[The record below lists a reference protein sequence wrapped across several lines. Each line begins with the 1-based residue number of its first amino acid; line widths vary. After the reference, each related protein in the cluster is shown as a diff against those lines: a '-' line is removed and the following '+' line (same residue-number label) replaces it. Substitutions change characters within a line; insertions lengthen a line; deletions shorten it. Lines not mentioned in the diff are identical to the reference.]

1 MADTPPIGQT
11 GNKGDPELPSRL
23 RTLYGLARTKRRS
36 RIERWQRAY
45 RLVHNQAWSPLRE
58 AWLPS
63 PSASEVFP
71 ILAALAGWMTDNK
84 AEHDIIPAMQP
95 GTPIANQL
103 QQLGDDLETVLHS
116 CWSNYDWDAEIEKL
130 LWDAQIYGT
139 AFLKTIWD
147 PALGDGLGDPRL
159 VRVDPF
165 AIFPDPAAHSFDD
178 ANYIIEARR
187 MSIQELDRR
196 FPGTAKRLLGGNLP
210 TNEAVDERDDITVT
224 NRNTPMSNTGALS
237 PVTAPAWGLPG
248 QGGRDRALW
257 HDGVVVFE
265 CWLREHKAVP
275 ASAKQP
281 ARVVDSWRCVVM
293 VGGLI
298 LLDEPAQALYGHGQ
312 HPYTR
317 YVLQE
322 FGEFWGI
329 SLVDHLAPLQVSL
342 NRILA
347 SVQQNAELIGNPI
360 MLDSSNS
367 GIARTKI
374 TNRPGNRL
382 TTNASAGAPAQNV
395 AWLSP
400 PAIPQYIMDMMQFYI
415 NEMERVSGLSA
426 IVKGQEPEGRPS
438 EGTMDSVQE
447 AAFVRVRS
455 ALRSLE
461 RTLRDS
467 GRKAAGL
474 IAENYTEPRLISI
487 LGDSGQQTFLSTQ
500 KEHFYTTD
508 IGEEAPSPFRFTLLV
523 EAGGKQPVSRGQ
535 REANAMRLFALGGI
549 DQIALLD
556 AFDYPNR
563 QEIVKRI
570 DELKARGQWTPPGA
584 RQRAGH

>member
-1 MADTPPIGQT
+1 MADNAVGQA
-11 GNKGDPELPSRL
+11 GSKGDPELASRL
-23 RTLYGLARTKRRS
+23 RTLYGLARTKRRP
-36 RIERWQRAY
+36 RIDKWQRAY

-58 AWLPS
+58 AWLPT

-84 AEHDIIPAMQP
+84 AEHDVIPAIQP
-95 GTPIANQL
+95 GSPIANQL
-103 QQLGDDLETVLHS
+103 QQLGDDLETVMHS
-116 CWSNYDWDAEIEKL
+116 CWLNYDWDAEIEKL

-139 AFLKTIWD
+139 GFLKTIWD
-147 PALGDGLGDPRL
+147 PALGDGLGDPRI

-165 AIFPDPAAHSFDD
+165 AMFPDPAAHSFDD

-196 FPGTAKRLLGGNLP
+196 FPGTAKRLLGDGIP
-210 TNEAVDERDDITVT
+210 SNEAVDERDDIAS
-224 NRNTPMSNTGALS
+224 NAGRSPMSNTGALS

-257 HDGVVVFE
+257 HDGIVVFE
-265 CWLREHKAVP
+265 CWLREHRQIP
-275 ASAKQP
+275 ASKKQP
-281 ARVVDSWRCVVM
+281 ARVVDGWRCVIM
-293 VGGLI
+293 CGGII
-298 LLDEPAQALYGHGQ
+298 LLDEPGEALYGHAQ
-312 HPYTR
+312 HPYSR

-329 SLVDHLAPLQVSL
+329 SLVDHLAPMQVNL
-342 NRILA
+342 NRLLA
-347 SVQQNAELIGNPI
+347 AIQQNAELIGNPI
-360 MLDSSNS
+360 MVDSANS
-367 GIARTKI
+367 GITRTKI

-382 TTNASAGAPAQNV
+382 TTNPNAGGINQAIG
-395 AWLSP
+395 WLSP
-400 PAIPQYIMDMMQFYI
+400 PSIPQYIMDMMQFYI
-415 NEMERVSGLSA
+415 QEMERVSGLSA
-426 IVKGQEPEGRPS
+426 IVKGNEPQGRPS

-461 RTLRDS
+461 RTLRDC
-467 GRKAAGL
+467 GRKVASL
-474 IAENYTEPRLISI
+474 ISENYTEPRLVSI
-487 LGDSGQQTFLSTQ
+487 LGQSGQQTFLGLQ
-500 KEHFYTTD
+500 KEHFYARD
-508 IGEEAPSPFRFTLLV
+508 VGQDAMEPFRFTLLV
-523 EAGGKQPVSRGQ
+523 EAGGQQPVSRGQ

-556 AFDYPNR
+556 AFDYPDR
-563 QEIVKRI
+563 QAIVQRI
-570 DELKARGQWTPPGA
+570 QTLQASGQFQPPGA